1 MNVRL
6 FVTLFVAALA
16 AAPVSF
22 CQLKP
27 HYLDKET
34 FFQMESVTAP
44 DISPDGSQIVF
55 TRGWIDVMKDQSQAN
70 LWLVGSDGDRPREL
84 TQGAWRDSEPVWSPN
99 GKRIAFLSTRSGASQ
114 IHVMWADTHEASQLT
129 HVDYTPS
136 GLRWSA
142 DGKWIAFNLTI
153 PDETPALSIK
163 LPKTPKG
170 AQLAKPAV
178 LVDRLVWGRD
188 GVGPVAKG
196 YAHVF
201 VVDSTI
207 GGTPRQITQGNYNH
221 SAAEWSPDSGTIY
234 VSGIRK
240 PDAEYLKGD
249 SEVYAID
256 VKTLEVK
263 ALTNRKGPDSNPRV
277 SPDAK
282 WIAYTGFDE
291 QGLTNTIS
299 NLYLMDANGGQ
310 KRLWAGK
317 LPSSPGEVHWAGD
330 SSGVYYAMQE
340 NGVENLYFASVK
352 MDYGDKPRAVTSG
365 RQVLGGI
372 SIAHNGRV
380 AAVRS
385 DYQEPGTLVAFNI
398 DRPAEVRKLVDVN
411 ADVLAG
417 AKLGS
422 VEELQYKAPDGLN
435 VQGWL
440 MKPAEFDASKK
451 YPMVLYIH
459 GGPWSMY
466 TVGFNWD
473 FQNFAANGYAVL
485 WLNPRGSTG
494 YGQEFVNGIQHS
506 YPGKDYDDLMAG
518 VDAALAK
525 GWVDKDNLF
534 VCGGSGG
541 GVLTAWTVGHTA
553 RFRAAVSMRPVID
566 WGSFVG
572 NTDGQNWYDQFTKY
586 PWEDP
591 MQYAVRSPLHYVA
604 NVTTPTMVMTGESD
618 LRTPI
623 TQSEEFY
630 RALKILKKETLL
642 VRMPEEFHGWR
653 RPSHRVMQQ
662 LYLLAWFE
670 KWRTKESKAA
680 IPSSA
685 VEP

>member
-1 MNVRL
+1 MNVRACTFFAL
-6 FVTLFVAALA
+6 GAVAALA
-16 AAPVSF
+16 QP
-22 CQLKP
+22 KP
-27 HYLDKET
+27 HLLDKET
-34 FFQMESVTAP
+34 FFQMETVTAP

-55 TRGWIDVMKDQSQAN
+55 TRGWIDTMKDQSQGN
-70 LWLVGSDGDRPREL
+70 LWLVGANGDRPREL
-84 TQGAWRDSEPVWSPN
+84 TQGAWRDSDAVWSPD
-99 GKRIAFLSTRSGASQ
+99 GKRIAFISTRSGTPQ
-114 IHVMWADTHEASQLT
+114 IHVMWSDTREVTQLT
-129 HVDYTPS
+129 HLDYTPS
-136 GLRWSA
+136 ALRWSP
-142 DGKWIAFNLTI
+142 DSRHIAFNMTI
-153 PDETPALSIK
+153 PDETPVLPIK

-178 LVDRLVWGRD
+178 IVDRLTWGRD

-201 VVDSTI
+201 TI
-207 GGTPRQITQGNYNH
+207 DATLGGTPRQITQGNYTH
-221 SAAEWSPDSGTIY
+221 SAAEWSPDGATIY
-234 VSGIRK
+234 VSAIRK

-249 SEVYAID
+249 SEIYAID
-256 VKTLEVK
+256 VKSLDVK
-263 ALTNRKGPDSNPRV
+263 QLTDRKGPDTNPTP
-277 SPDAK
+277 SPDGK

-291 QGLTNTIS
+291 QGLTNTIAG
-299 NLYLMDANGGQ
+299 LYVMDPTGGR
-310 KRLWAGK
+310 KRLWTGK
-317 LPSSPGEVHWAGD
+317 LPSSPTGIHWAPDG
-330 SSGVYYAMQE
+330 SGVYYQMQE
-340 NGVENLYFASVK
+340 NGVENIYFAGIK
-352 MDYGDKPRAVTSG
+352 MDYGDVPKPVTTGVHVLSG
-365 RQVLGGI
+365 LTV
-372 SIAHNGRV
+372 AHNGRA
-380 AAVRS
+380 AAVRAS
-385 DYQEPGTLVAFNI
+385 AHEPGSLVAFDVNH
-398 DRPAEVRKLVDVN
+398 PADMKKLVDVN
-411 ADVLAG
+411 EDVLSG
-417 AKLGS
+417 VKLGD
-422 VEELQYKAPDGLN
+422 VEEMRFSAPDGLK

-440 MKPAEFDASKK
+440 VKPANFDASRK

-466 TVGFNWD
+466 TVGFSWD

-485 WLNPRGSTG
+485 FLNPRGSTG
-494 YGQEFVNGIQHS
+494 YGQEFVSGIQHS

-525 GWVDKDNLF
+525 GFIDKDNLF

-541 GVLTAWTVGHTA
+541 GVLTAWIVGHTN

-591 MQYAVRSPLHYVA
+591 VQYAERSPLHYVA

-630 RALKILKKETLL
+630 RALKILKKDTLL

-653 RPSHRVMQQ
+653 RPSHRISQQ

-670 KWRTKESKAA
+670 KWRTKASKEA
-680 IPSSA
+680 IPG
-685 VEP
+685 E

>member
-1 MNVRL
+1 MNVRAC
-6 FVTLFVAALA
+6 TLFALA
-16 AAPVSF
+16 VVPAFTQP
-22 CQLKP
+22 KP

-34 FFQMESVTAP
+34 FFQMETVAAP

-55 TRGWIDVMKDQSQAN
+55 TRGWIDTMKDQSQGN
-70 LWLVGSDGDRPREL
+70 LWLIGSNGDRPREL
-84 TQGAWRDSEPVWSPN
+84 TQGAWRDSDAVWSPD
-99 GKRIAFLSTRSGASQ
+99 GKRIAFISTRSGTPQ
-114 IHVMWADTHEASQLT
+114 IHVMWSDTRDVTQLT
-129 HVDYTPS
+129 HLDYTPS
-136 GLRWSA
+136 ALRWAPDSRH
-142 DGKWIAFNLTI
+142 IAFNMTI
-153 PDETPALSIK
+153 PDETPVLPIK

-178 LVDRLVWGRD
+178 IVDRLTWGRD

-201 VVDSTI
+201 TIDASI
-207 GGTPRQITQGNYNH
+207 GGTPRQITQGNYGH
-221 SAAEWSPDSGTIY
+221 SAAEWSPDGATIY
-234 VSGIRK
+234 VSAIRK

-249 SEVYAID
+249 SEIYAID
-256 VKTLEVK
+256 LKSLDVKQ
-263 ALTNRKGPDSNPRV
+263 LTDRKGPDNNPIP
-277 SPDAK
+277 SPDGK

-291 QGLTNTIS
+291 QGLTNTIAG
-299 NLYLMDANGGQ
+299 LYVMDPAGGH

-317 LPSSPGEVHWAGD
+317 LPSSPTGIHWAADG
-330 SSGVYYAMQE
+330 SGVYYQMQE
-340 NGVENLYFASVK
+340 DGVENIYFAGIK
-352 MDYGDKPRAVTSG
+352 MDYGDVPKPVTTGVHVLSG
-365 RQVLGGI
+365 LT
-372 SIAHNGRV
+372 IAHNGHA

-385 DYQEPGTLVAFNI
+385 SAQEPGVLVSF
-398 DRPAEVRKLVDVN
+398 DVN
-411 ADVLAG
+411 HPTDMKELIDVNEDVLAG
-417 AKLGS
+417 VKLGD
-422 VEELQYKAPDGLN
+422 VEEMRFTAPDGLK

-440 MKPAEFDASKK
+440 IKPANFDAARK

-466 TVGFNWD
+466 TVGFSWD

-485 WLNPRGSTG
+485 FVNPRGSTG
-494 YGQEFVNGIQHS
+494 YGQDFVSGIQHS
-506 YPGKDYDDLMAG
+506 YPGKDFDDLMAG

-525 GWVDKDNLF
+525 GFIDKDNLF

-541 GVLTAWTVGHTA
+541 GVLTAWIVGHTN

-566 WGSFVG
+566 WASFVG

-591 MQYAVRSPLHYVA
+591 VQYSERSPLHYVA
-604 NVTTPTMVMTGESD
+604 YVTTPTMVMTGESD

-630 RALKILKKETLL
+630 RALKILKRETLL

-653 RPSHRVMQQ
+653 RPSHRISQQ

-670 KWRTKESKAA
+670 KWRTKASKESVPAL
-680 IPSSA
+680 P
-685 VEP
+685 

>member
-1 MNVRL
+1 MKVRV
-6 FVTLFVAALA
+6 FSVVLFVALA
-16 AAPVSF
+16 WAQP
-22 CQLKP
+22 KP
-27 HYLDKET
+27 RYLDKET
-34 FFQMESVTAP
+34 FFQMETLTAP

-55 TRGWIDVMKDQSQAN
+55 TRGWTDIAKDQAQAN
-70 LWLVGSDGDRPREL
+70 LWLVGSDGARPREL
-84 TQGAWRDSEPVWSPN
+84 TQGAWRDSAPAWSPD
-99 GKRIAFLSTRSGASQ
+99 GKRIAFLSTRSGAPQ
-114 IHVMWADTHEASQLT
+114 IHVMWADTHEVSQLT

-136 GLRWSA
+136 NLRWSP
-142 DGKWIAFNLTI
+142 DGKWIAFDMTI
-153 PDETPALSIK
+153 PDETPVLPVK

-170 AQLAKPAV
+170 AQLAKGAV
-178 LVDRLVWGRD
+178 IVDTLVWGRD

-196 YAHVF
+196 YSHVF
-201 VVDSTI
+201 VVDSTV
-207 GGTPRQITQGNYNH
+207 GGTPRQITSGNYNH
-221 SAAEWSPDSGTIY
+221 SSAEWSPDGNTIY
-234 VSGIRK
+234 VSSIRK
-240 PDAEYLKGD
+240 ADAEYLKGD
-249 SEVYAID
+249 SEIYAID
-256 VKTLEVK
+256 VKSLAVK
-263 ALTNRKGPDSNPRV
+263 QLTDRKGPDMNPRP
-277 SPDAK
+277 SPDGR
-282 WIAYTGFDE
+282 WIAYTGWDE
-291 QGLTNTIS
+291 QGLTDTIA
-299 NLYLMDANGGQ
+299 NLYLMNSNGEQ
-310 KRLWAGK
+310 KRLWVGK
-317 LPSSPGEVHWAGD
+317 LPSAPGSIHWADD
-330 SSGVYYAMQE
+330 SSGVYYSMQE
-340 NGVENLYFASVK
+340 QGVENLYFASVK
-352 MDYGDKPRAVTSG
+352 MDYGDRPRPVTSG
-365 RQVLGGI
+365 TQVLTGI
-372 SIAHNGRV
+372 SMARNGRV

-385 DYQEPGTLVAFNI
+385 GFQEPGVLVAFDVN
-398 DRPAEVRKLVDVN
+398 RPGDVKKLVDVN
-411 ADVLAG
+411 EDVLAG
-417 AKLGS
+417 VKLGDA
-422 VEELQYKAPDGLN
+422 EELRFSAPDGLK

-440 MKPAEFDASKK
+440 IKPAEFDASKK
-451 YPMVLYIH
+451 YPAVLYIH

-485 WLNPRGSTG
+485 FVNPRGSTG

-541 GVLTAWTVGHTA
+541 GVLTAWIVGHTG

-591 MQYAVRSPLHYVA
+591 EQYAERSPLHYVA

-653 RPSHRVMQQ
+653 RPSHRILQQ
-662 LYLLAWFE
+662 LYLMAWFE

-680 IPSSA
+680 VA
-685 VEP
+685 AGD

>member
-1 MNVRL
+1 MKVRVFSLVL
-6 FVTLFVAALA
+6 FVTLAWAQ
-16 AAPVSF
+16 P
-22 CQLKP
+22 KP
-27 HYLDKET
+27 RYLDKET
-34 FFQMESVTAP
+34 FFQMETLTAP
-44 DISPDGSQIVF
+44 DISPDGGQIVF
-55 TRGWIDVMKDQSQAN
+55 TRGWTDITKDQAQAN
-70 LWLVGSDGDRPREL
+70 LWLVGSDGSRPREL
-84 TQGAWRDSEPVWSPN
+84 TQGAWRDSAPAWSPD
-99 GKRIAFLSTRSGASQ
+99 GKRIAFLSTRSGAPQ

-136 GLRWSA
+136 NLRWSP
-142 DGKWIAFNLTI
+142 DGKWIAFDMTI
-153 PDETPALSIK
+153 PDETPVLPVK

-170 AQLAKPAV
+170 AQLAKGAV
-178 LVDRLVWGRD
+178 IVDTLVWGRD

-196 YAHVF
+196 YSHVF
-201 VVDSTI
+201 VVDSTL
-207 GGTPRQITQGNYNH
+207 GGTPRQITSGNYNH
-221 SAAEWSPDSGTIY
+221 NSAEWSPDGNTIY

-249 SEVYAID
+249 SEIYAID
-256 VKTLEVK
+256 VKSLAVK
-263 ALTNRKGPDSNPRV
+263 QLTDRKGPDTNPRP
-277 SPDAK
+277 SPDGR
-282 WIAYTGFDE
+282 WIAYTGWDE
-291 QGLTNTIS
+291 QGLTDTIA
-299 NLYLMDANGGQ
+299 NLYLMGASGDQ
-310 KRLWAGK
+310 KRLWVGK
-317 LPSSPGEVHWAGD
+317 LPSSPGSIHWADD
-330 SSGVYYAMQE
+330 SSGVYYSMQE
-340 NGVENLYFASVK
+340 QGVENLYFASLK
-352 MDYGDKPRAVTSG
+352 MDYGDKPRPVTSG
-365 RQVLGGI
+365 TQVLTGV
-372 SIAHNGRV
+372 SMARNGRV

-385 DYQEPGTLVAFNI
+385 GFQEPGVLVAFDVN
-398 DRPAEVRKLVDVN
+398 RPGDVKKLVDVN
-411 ADVLAG
+411 EDVLAG
-417 AKLGS
+417 VKLGDA
-422 VEELQYKAPDGLN
+422 EELRFSAPDGLK

-440 MKPAEFDASKK
+440 IKPAGFDASKK

-485 WLNPRGSTG
+485 FVNPRGSTG

-506 YPGKDYDDLMAG
+506 YPGKDFDDLMAG

-525 GWVDKDNLF
+525 GWIDKDNLF

-541 GVLTAWTVGHTA
+541 GVLTAWIVGHTG

-591 MQYAVRSPLHYVA
+591 VQYAERSPLHYVA

-653 RPSHRVMQQ
+653 RPSHRILQQ
-662 LYLLAWFE
+662 LYLMAWFE

-680 IPSSA
+680 IVA
-685 VEP
+685 AAGN

>member
-1 MNVRL
+1 MKAC
-6 FVTLFVAALA
+6 FFAATLVLATLVAA
-16 AAPVSF
+16 
-22 CQLKP
+22 QTKP

-34 FFQMESVTAP
+34 FFQMETVTAP
-44 DISPDGSQIVF
+44 DMAPDGSQIVF
-55 TRGWIDVMKDQSQAN
+55 TRGWTDTTKDQAQAN
-70 LWLVGSDGDRPREL
+70 LWLVGFDGSHPREL
-84 TQGAWRDSEPVWSPN
+84 TQGAWRDSAPVWSPD

-114 IHVMWADTHEASQLT
+114 VHSMWADTREVSQLT

-136 GLRWSA
+136 ELRWSP

-153 PDETPALSIK
+153 PDETPILAIK

-170 AQLAKPAV
+170 AQLAKGATI
-178 LVDRLVWGRD
+178 VDRLTWGRD

-196 YAHVF
+196 YNHVF
-201 VVDSTI
+201 VVDSSL

-221 SAAEWSPDSGTIY
+221 SAAEWSRDGNTIY
-234 VSGIRK
+234 VAGIRK

-249 SEVYAID
+249 SEIYAVD
-256 VKTLEVK
+256 VKTLEVQQ
-263 ALTNRKGPDSNPRV
+263 LTGRKGPDTNPRP
-277 SPDAK
+277 SPDGK
-282 WIAYTGFDE
+282 WIAYTGYDE

-299 NLYLMDANGGQ
+299 NLYLMDAAGGQ

-317 LPSSPGEVHWAGD
+317 LPSAPTDIHWAEDG
-330 SSGVYYAMQE
+330 SGVHYLMQE
-340 NGVENLYFASVK
+340 KGVENVYFASLK
-352 MDYGDKPRAVTSG
+352 MDYGDKPRPVTSG
-365 RQVLGGI
+365 TQVLTGL
-372 SIAHNGRV
+372 SVARNGRA

-385 DYQEPGTLVAFNI
+385 GFHEPGALVAFAL
-398 DRPAEVRKLVDVN
+398 DRPGDIRKLVDVN
-411 ADVLAG
+411 EDVLSG
-417 AKLGS
+417 VKLGD
-422 VEELQYKAPDGLN
+422 VEELNYKAPDGLA

-440 MKPAEFDASKK
+440 IQPAEFDRAKK
-451 YPMVLYIH
+451 YPLVLYIH

-466 TVGFNWD
+466 STAFNWD

-485 WLNPRGSTG
+485 FLNPRGSTG

-525 GWVDKDNLF
+525 GWIDKDNLF

-541 GVLTAWTVGHTA
+541 GVLTAWIVGHTD

-604 NVTTPTMVMTGESD
+604 NVTTPTMVMTGEAD

-653 RPSHRVMQQ
+653 RPSHRVSQQ

-680 IPSSA
+680 IVSHG
-685 VEP
+685 E

>member
-1 MNVRL
+1 MNVRACTFFAL
-6 FVTLFVAALA
+6 GAVAALA
-16 AAPVSF
+16 QP
-22 CQLKP
+22 KP
-27 HYLDKET
+27 HLLDKET
-34 FFQMESVTAP
+34 FFQMETVTAP

-55 TRGWIDVMKDQSQAN
+55 TRGWIDTMKDQSQGN
-70 LWLVGSDGDRPREL
+70 LWLVGANGDRPREL
-84 TQGAWRDSEPVWSPN
+84 TQGAWRDSDAVWSPD
-99 GKRIAFLSTRSGASQ
+99 GKRIAFISTRSGTPQ
-114 IHVMWADTHEASQLT
+114 IHVMWSDTREVTQLT
-129 HVDYTPS
+129 HLDYTPS
-136 GLRWSA
+136 ALRWSP
-142 DGKWIAFNLTI
+142 DSRHIAFNMTI
-153 PDETPALSIK
+153 PDETPVLPIK

-178 LVDRLVWGRD
+178 IVDRLTWGRD

-201 VVDSTI
+201 TI
-207 GGTPRQITQGNYNH
+207 DATLGGTPRQITQGNYTH
-221 SAAEWSPDSGTIY
+221 SAAEWSPDGATIY
-234 VSGIRK
+234 VSAIRK

-249 SEVYAID
+249 SEIYAID
-256 VKTLEVK
+256 VKSLDVK
-263 ALTNRKGPDSNPRV
+263 QLTDRKGPDTNPTP
-277 SPDAK
+277 SPDGK

-291 QGLTNTIS
+291 QGLTNTIAG
-299 NLYLMDANGGQ
+299 LYVMDPTGGR
-310 KRLWAGK
+310 KRLWTGK
-317 LPSSPGEVHWAGD
+317 LPSSPTGIHWAPDG
-330 SSGVYYAMQE
+330 SGVYYQMQE
-340 NGVENLYFASVK
+340 NGVENIYFAGIK
-352 MDYGDKPRAVTSG
+352 MDYGDVPKPVTTGVHVLSG
-365 RQVLGGI
+365 LTV
-372 SIAHNGRV
+372 AHNGRA
-380 AAVRS
+380 AAVRAS
-385 DYQEPGTLVAFNI
+385 AHEPGSLVAFDVNH
-398 DRPAEVRKLVDVN
+398 PADMKKLVDVN
-411 ADVLAG
+411 EDVLSG
-417 AKLGS
+417 VKLGD
-422 VEELQYKAPDGLN
+422 VEEMRFSAPDGLK

-440 MKPAEFDASKK
+440 VKPANFDASRK

-466 TVGFNWD
+466 TVGFSWD

-485 WLNPRGSTG
+485 FLNPRGSTG
-494 YGQEFVNGIQHS
+494 YGQDFVSGIQHS

-525 GWVDKDNLF
+525 GFIDKDNLF

-541 GVLTAWTVGHTA
+541 GVLTAWIVGHTN

-591 MQYAVRSPLHYVA
+591 VQYAERSPLHYVA

-630 RALKILKKETLL
+630 RALKILKKDTLL

-653 RPSHRVMQQ
+653 RPSHRISQQ

-670 KWRTKESKAA
+670 KWRTKASKEA
-680 IPSSA
+680 IPG
-685 VEP
+685 E

>member
-1 MNVRL
+1 MKTAVPAL
-6 FVTLFVAALA
+6 LCLASVALA
-16 AAPVSF
+16 QTQPR
-22 CQLKP
+22 
-27 HYLDKET
+27 YLDKET

-55 TRGWIDVMKDQSQAN
+55 TRGWTDVMKDQSQGN
-70 LWLVGSDGDRPREL
+70 LWMVGSNGERPREL
-84 TQGAWRDSEPVWSPN
+84 TQGAWRDSEPVWSPD
-99 GKRIAFLSTRSGASQ
+99 GKRIAFFSTRSGTPQ
-114 IHVMWADTHEASQLT
+114 IHVMWADTREVSALT
-129 HVDYTPS
+129 HLDYTPS
-136 GLRWSA
+136 ALHWSP
-142 DGKWIAFNLTI
+142 DSKWIAFNMTI
-153 PDETPALSIK
+153 PDESPILPIK

-178 LVDRLVWGRD
+178 IVDRLTWGRD

-201 VVDSTI
+201 VIDATL

-221 SAAEWSPDSGTIY
+221 SAAEWSTDGATIY

-249 SEVYAID
+249 SEIYAID
-256 VKTLEVK
+256 VKTLAVK
-263 ALTNRKGPDSNPRV
+263 QLTTRKGPDTNPRP
-277 SPDAK
+277 SPDGK
-282 WIAYTGFDE
+282 GIGYTGYDE
-291 QGLTNTIS
+291 QGLTNTIAS
-299 NLYLMDANGGQ
+299 LYVMDPNGGRQ
-310 KRLWAGK
+310 RLWAGK
-317 LPSSPGEVHWAGD
+317 LPSSPNGIHWAAD

-340 NGVENLYFASVK
+340 NGVENLYFAPLK
-352 MDYGDKPRAVTSG
+352 LDYPDKPRPVTNG
-365 RQVLGGI
+365 THVLTGV
-372 SIAHNGRV
+372 SYSRNGYA

-385 DYQEPGTLVAFNI
+385 SFQDPGSLVAFNVERSGEI
-398 DRPAEVRKLVDVN
+398 KKLVDVN
-411 ADVLAG
+411 EDVLTG
-417 AKLGS
+417 VKLGDT
-422 VEELQYKAPDGLN
+422 EELRFTAPDGLK

-440 MKPAEFDASKK
+440 IKPANFDASRK

-466 TVGFNWD
+466 TVGFSWD
-473 FQNFAANGYAVL
+473 FQNFAANGYGVL
-485 WLNPRGSTG
+485 FVNPRGSTG

-541 GVLTAWTVGHTA
+541 GVLTAWIVGHTN

-572 NTDGQNWYDQFTKY
+572 NTDGANWYDQFTKY
-586 PWEDP
+586 PWEDAE
-591 MQYAVRSPLHYVA
+591 QYAVRSPLHYVA

-662 LYLLAWFE
+662 LYLLAWFD
-670 KWRTKESKAA
+670 KWKK
-680 IPSSA
+680 
-685 VEP
+685 